1 MEFEFKE
8 KYSMSDLLKII
19 EILRSPEGC
28 PWDRVQTHKSIRS
41 NFIEEVYEA
50 IEAIDLEDSE
60 NLKEELG
67 DVLLQIVFH
76 CSLEKQNGSFDFN
89 DVVDAICKK
98 LLVRHPHVFSDV
110 KAKNS
115 KQALEV
121 WDEMKRKTNKETPKE
136 SIERISKFL
145 PELCQRGLTV
155 S

>member
-98 LLVRHPHVFSDV
+98 LLVRHPQYF
-110 KAKNS
+110 
-115 KQALEV
+115 QTL
-121 WDEMKRKTNKETPKE
+121 KRKIP
-136 SIERISKFL
+136 SKPL
-145 PELCQRGLTV
+145 KYV
-155 S
+155 MK